1 MLQRS
6 LRQLQHVVTALV
18 LLIVILI
25 GAEMWIRIVRPVPAL
40 TVATQADIAR
50 QSCLVPSATQ
60 HHQMRPLSDVLSDD
74 GAVQFRTNSLGLRG
88 PEPQEA
94 AADNTLRILL
104 LGDDTVAGPWLPDEH
119 TLSAQL
125 ERHLSGQLE
134 GQVEVINAGVPGYS
148 PLLSLLQYEQDL
160 ARLQPD
166 VVVLHVDMSD
176 VGDESVHRAR
186 LRTEGSRPV
195 CIHPALAQA
204 PRPPHPLISFM
215 RSSALANLLK
225 DRVAGSDDRP
235 AQSARYTWTSPSP
248 DSVQSHVR
256 HTVDSVMQLQKSTH
270 SRGQLLMVATAPV
283 CWQVLPPD
291 RFPDLCRRYG
301 LSGSQPVGEDVPFEV
316 LAAWSQEA
324 GVPLCSA
331 VDAFREFESPE
342 KLFRAD
348 CPRLSDYG
356 TALYALTLARQILA
370 TPPAVAG
377 HVRVRH

>member
-6 LRQLQHVVTALV
+6 LHQLQHVVTALV
-18 LLIVILI
+18 LLIAILI
-25 GAEMWIRIVRPVPAL
+25 GAEMWMRIVRPVPAI
-40 TVATQADIAR
+40 TVATQADITD

-60 HHQMRPLSDVLSDD
+60 HHHMRPLSDVVSDD

-88 PEPQEA
+88 PEPLVP
-94 AADNTLRILL
+94 AADRTLRILL
-104 LGDDTVAGPWLPDEH
+104 LGDDTVVGTWLPDEH

-125 ERHLSGQLE
+125 QRHLSGQLDGE
-134 GQVEVINAGVPGYS
+134 VEVINAGVPGYS
-148 PLLSLLQYEQDL
+148 PLLSRLQYEQDL

-186 LRTEGSRPV
+186 LRTEGSRAV

-204 PRPPHPLISFM
+204 ARQPHPLMPLM
-215 RSSALANLLK
+215 RSCALLSLLK
-225 DRVAGSDDRP
+225 DRVVGGDAQ
-235 AQSARYTWTSPSP
+235 QSAAERYAWTAPSP
-248 DSVQSHVR
+248 GSVQSHVR
-256 HTVDSVMQLQKSTH
+256 HTVDSVVQLQQSAH
-270 SRGQLLMVATAPV
+270 SRGQVLIVTTAPV

-291 RFPDLCRRYG
+291 RFPELCQRFG
-301 LSGSQPVGEDVPFEV
+301 LSGSQPVEEDVPFEV
-316 LAAWSQEA
+316 LTAWSQEA

-331 VDAFREFESPE
+331 VAAFREFESPE
-342 KLFRAD
+342 KLFRTD

-356 TALYALTLARQILA
+356 TALYALTLARTILA

-377 HVRVRH
+377 HQRTMR